1 MFLWLFEE
9 NVRGK
14 PEQQKPNLYGICLS
28 IIVAGYL
35 TGLLAVAY
43 RGAEY
48 YLTPL
53 PDRAFHIDHSEFK
66 PSGSI
71 GHLLGTVGGV
81 MMLLTFAYSIRK
93 RVPFLQKL
101 GTQKQWLQVHI
112 CFGLGG
118 PALVVFHTTGKLG
131 GLAAIGFYSTLAMV
145 ISGIFGRYLYSKIP
159 RTRKGNEMSLVQ
171 IEQEFLELASQ
182 LGGGTEGDRLL
193 DAVGAY
199 LAQVKK
205 QSLGLGQALAVAFWD
220 DLRSPVHVIQAWRI
234 TSRQNAALMVR
245 IRTTR
250 LVLKQRRLLKK
261 LTVIEASQRLFSY
274 WHIFHRPFTILASVL
289 IGVHVA
295 VATYF
300 GYGVGS

>member
-1 MFLWLFEE
+1 LFEE

-14 PEQQKPNLYGICLS
+14 PEQQKLNLFGMCLS

-43 RGAEY
+43 GGSEY

-53 PDRAFHIDHSEFK
+53 SDRAFHLDHSEFK

-71 GHLLGTVGGV
+71 GHRLGTVGGV

-93 RVPFLQKL
+93 RVPFLQKI

-112 CFGLGG
+112 CLGLGG
-118 PALVVFHTTGKLG
+118 PALVVLHTTGKLG

-159 RTRKGNEMSLVQ
+159 RTRKGNEMSLIQ
-171 IEQEFLELASQ
+171 IEQEFSELVTR
-182 LGGGTEGDRLL
+182 LGSDREGGRLL
-193 DAVGAY
+193 DAVEAY
-199 LAQVKK
+199 LSQVKK
-205 QSLGLGQALAVAFWD
+205 QSLGLGQALLVAFWD
-220 DLRSPVHVIQAWRI
+220 DLKSPVRVIQAWRI
-234 TSRQNAALMVR
+234 TSHQRAGLLVR

-250 LVLKQRRLLKK
+250 LILKQRRLLKK

-289 IGVHVA
+289 ISVHVA

-300 GYGVGS
+300 GYGVGL